1 MKKITLVCMLILGLG
16 FLAATPSF
24 KDLLIPNNGMFRIW
38 SSNSSGQADAEIL
51 RLTEADKSA
60 VFGGD
65 LSTAGSITATG
76 GDAMTF
82 IDAAQA
88 RTLKHV
94 AYLQYIGDGT
104 GILKI
109 KLPAL
114 PVVEMLNITIKGFSY
129 NPKAVW
135 EMQLGGYITL

>member
-65 LSTAGSITATG
+65 VNIAGSITTTG

-82 IDAAQA
+82 IDEARG

-94 AYLQYIGDGT
+94 AYICPYHDGV

-109 KLPAL
+109 TL
-114 PVVEMLNITIKGFSY
+114 PVLYTGDMLNIT
-129 NPKAVW
+129 
-135 EMQLGGYITL
+135 